1 MRDGRSPSDAVT
13 TVRTTDEPRA
23 PSRRMLLVMADHEVR
38 TVPLPATG
46 ELSIGRGSKC
56 DVTIDHATLSRTH
69 LVLRLDAAISLIDQ
83 ASANGTHLRGARIP
97 PHEPVVISAYET
109 FLAGDVALVVQET
122 SVSVPGARAAARPSG
137 LVDAAAAPM
146 FLDPAMRRLYDVATR
161 VARGTIGVL
170 LVGETGVGKE
180 VLAEHVHRSSP
191 RAAAPLVRVN
201 CAALS
206 ESLVESEL
214 FGHDRGAFTGA
225 ARDRSGLIE
234 AADGGTVML
243 DEVGELP
250 IAVQAKLLRVLED
263 RKVTRVGTTSA
274 RQIDVRFVA
283 ATNRDLEAEVASGA
297 FRRDLYFRLAG
308 AVLAI
313 PPLRARRAEIEPLAR
328 AFLADAA
335 ARHELPALSL
345 TTAAL
350 AALHAHAWPGNIRE
364 LKSAIERAVLVAE
377 GSTIEVADLALGR
390 ASASSPSMEPR
401 PHPGARPSSSATL
414 ALPDELAALER
425 ERIVD
430 ALAKCGGNQTRAA
443 ELLGMPRRTF
453 VKRLASLGIQRPRG

>member
-1 MRDGRSPSDAVT
+1 MSDGIHPPDAVA

-23 PSRRMLLVMADHEVR
+23 PSRRTLLVIAGDDVR

-46 ELSIGRGSKC
+46 EVSIGRGSKC
-56 DVTIDHATLSRTH
+56 DVEIDHPTLSRTH
-69 LVLRLDAAISLIDQ
+69 LVLRLGATLAVIDQ
-83 ASANGTHLRGARIP
+83 ASANGTQLRGARLP
-97 PHEPVVISAYET
+97 AHQPVGISAYEM
-109 FLAGDVALVVQET
+109 FHAGDVALVVQE
-122 SVSVPGARAAARPSG
+122 AATTASGTHAAPRPSG
-137 LVDAAAAPM
+137 PVEPPSAPLL
-146 FLDPAMRRLYDVATR
+146 LDSAMRRLYDVASR

-180 VLAEHVHRSSP
+180 VLAEHVHRHSP
-191 RAAAPLVRVN
+191 RAAAPLVRIN

-225 ARDRSGLIE
+225 AKERDGLIE
-234 AADGGTVML
+234 AADGGSVML

-250 IAVQAKLLRVLED
+250 LAVQAKLLRVLED
-263 RKVTRVGTTSA
+263 RKVTRVGATA
-274 RQIDVRFVA
+274 PRQVDVRFIA
-283 ATNRDLEAEVASGA
+283 ATNRDLEADVASGA

-335 ARHELPALSL
+335 GRNGLPVL
-345 TTAAL
+345 TLTPAAL
-350 AALHAHAWPGNIRE
+350 AALQDHAWPGNVRE
-364 LKSAIERAVLVAE
+364 LKSAIERAVLVAD
-377 GSTIEVADLALGR
+377 GGVIDVPDLALAVPPG
-390 ASASSPSMEPR
+390 ASSPTAPLAAVA
-401 PHPGARPSSSATL
+401 GAPL
-414 ALPDELAALER
+414 ADELAALER
-425 ERIVD
+425 DRIID
-430 ALAKCGGNQTRAA
+430 ALAQCGGNQTRAA